1 MSAYTEIQARFMNDP
16 AVQGKA
22 KEALAS
28 LDALDCVKAL
38 KRARDIVYMLDMKC
52 TEVQQQFEG

>member
-1 MSAYTEIQARFMNDP
+1 MNDP
-16 AVQGKA
+16 SVQGKA

-52 TEVQQQFEG
+52 AEVQQQFEG